1 MLPRSL
7 CATCCS
13 TFNDD
18 FTLADPSAF
27 TLPTFPLSQQ
37 TAGAAYPS
45 AYQPQGQVSSAHS
58 APQFISPGLLGGGSV
73 VPSLVG
79 GLLPPAPPATA
90 VAAGAG
96 SSVYSHGGS
105 TYTSSDDTRY
115 DAGSVLS
122 HTLSQ
127 PQPQRHQL
135 FSIAPP
141 TNAARAAAAPAPVQQ
156 PKKAASSVGGGSDG
170 GVPQRYKRTKTG
182 CLCCRQRRVRCCETS
197 VSPSTCPAWSV
208 LADVPSRPP
217 TASPTASAA
226 AMQAASASG
235 RRPRTRRRR
244 ASCPAARSRC
254 PRAPSSAPAK
264 RAASLAA
271 SAAEVSG
278 VSAERARLP
287 RRAYIAAPSARWLPS
302 ADPRVCALTQ
312 STARSSGPRLLR
324 PLLLSLR
331 PTSRNT
337 SPIVFT
343 PSHPRRAR
351 QPRLPPPPSPL
362 LRLSMLAS
370 ASRRRRPGQ
379 PTSSTARP
387 RRSALRPSRPAPR
400 LRMASRSHRLLRPPR
415 ASSLP
420 PPAPSNRPSRW
431 TSMAASV
438 R

>member
-127 PQPQRHQL
+127 LQPQPQRHQS

-197 VSPSTCPAWSV
+197 VSPSTCPASQFSLTSPLV
-208 LADVPSRPP
+208 HQQQARLQALPQCRPRVRLAVGREPVVD
-217 TASPTASAA
+217 A
-226 AMQAASASG
+226 QAA
-235 RRPRTRRRR
+235 RRRGH
-244 ASCPAARSRC
+244 AA
-254 PRAPSSAPAK
+254 
-264 RAASLAA
+264 L
-271 SAAEVSG
+271 G
-278 VSAERARLP
+278 
-287 RRAYIAAPSARWLPS
+287 
-302 ADPRVCALTQ
+302 
-312 STARSSGPRLLR
+312 
-324 PLLLSLR
+324 
-331 PTSRNT
+331 
-337 SPIVFT
+337 
-343 PSHPRRAR
+343 H
-351 QPRLPPPPSPL
+351 
-362 LRLSMLAS
+362 
-370 ASRRRRPGQ
+370 RRRRPQKGQ
-379 PTSSTARP
+379 HFWQ
-387 RRSALRPSRPAPR
+387 RRRRKQAE
-400 LRMASRSHRLLRPPR
+400 
-415 ASSLP
+415 
-420 PPAPSNRPSRW
+420 
-431 TSMAASV
+431 
-438 R
+438 